1 MRSKQQE
8 VHLSLYA
15 AAQKSIMKKIIP
27 LLLFLSVCIFSLQN
41 FAQKNKIDSLLKV
54 LPNLKE
60 DTNKVNTLSALGR
73 ETRNTGDYEQ
83 SREYSRIGLSLSE
96 KLNFGKGKIAAYI
109 NIGMTNFYQNNFPVA
124 LENLSIALSIST
136 KLKDKLSIANCNN
149 NMALVY
155 TYQGNY
161 SKALANHK
169 AALKSYEELGDSA
182 GMIRSS
188 HNTGIVYFEQGNYPE
203 ALQSYLSALKMAE
216 KAGDKFGIAG
226 DHLNIGGVYIKQ
238 KKYSEGLQM
247 YSSALKLF
255 EEIGAKHQVG
265 SCYVQMSQVY
275 ADLNE
280 FKKALETSQK
290 AITLM
295 EGLGESISLAQA
307 KDVRAQVFLELNKY
321 EEAVKIL
328 QENLKTY
335 QEAGDSANTANALN
349 NIGYAFLKQ
358 RKYGEA
364 IKYIQSGLSLAQ
376 QTGTKERVSYSYMW
390 LAECYEGINDYKNAF
405 KFQQLYTS
413 ISDSMFNQ
421 TKNNQIEEMKAKY
434 ETEKKDKDIALLN
447 KDKEIQIAEI
457 KKQKLQKYLFIGGLG
472 LVIVL
477 MFFGY
482 RTYRIRQAL
491 RLQDIRNKIAGDLH
505 DDIGS
510 TLNSISI
517 YSEVARKKDEQQDEA
532 LEMIGEAS
540 RKIIDAMSDIVW
552 TINPENDSFAKII
565 FRMKSLA
572 YNLFRAKKIE
582 FTFHADEILN
592 DKKLS
597 IEERRNFYL
606 IFKEAVNNLV
616 KYSNATRVA
625 ITLSNE
631 NDHIKLCIKDDGVG
645 FDVSEDNSGNGL
657 KNMKRR
663 ADEIKAQFKIESSK
677 GNGTSIE
684 LKLKA

>member
-1 MRSKQQE
+1 
-8 VHLSLYA
+8 
-15 AAQKSIMKKIIP
+15 MKKTIS
-27 LLLFLSVCIFSLQN
+27 LLLLLSACLFSLQG
-41 FAQKNKIDSLLKV
+41 FSQQSKIDSLLQV
-54 LPNLKE
+54 LKTSKE
-60 DTNKVNTLSALGR
+60 DTNKVNTLNALGR
-73 ETRNTGDYEQ
+73 ETRNTGDYEV
-83 SREYSRIGLSLSE
+83 SREYSREALLLSE
-96 KLNFGKGKIAAYI
+96 KINFEKGKIAIYI
-109 NIGMTNFYQNNFPVA
+109 NRGMTYFYQNNFPVA

-136 KLKDKLSIANCNN
+136 KLKDKLGIANCNN

-182 GMIRSS
+182 GMIRSF

-265 SCYVQMSQVY
+265 SCYVQMSQAY

-280 FKKALETSQK
+280 YKKALETSQT
-290 AITLM
+290 AISLL
-295 EGLGESISLAQA
+295 EPFAESIGLAQA
-307 KDVRAQVFLELNKY
+307 KDVRAQVFLELNNY
-321 EEAVKIL
+321 QEAVKIL
-328 QENLKTY
+328 QENLKSY
-335 QEAGDSANTANALN
+335 REAGDSANTANAFN

-358 RKYGEA
+358 KKYGEA

-376 QTGTKERVSYSYMW
+376 QTGTKERVSYSYLW
-390 LAECYEGINDYKNAF
+390 LAECYEGINDYKNAY
-405 KFQQLYTS
+405 KFQKLYTS
-413 ISDSMFNQ
+413 LGDSMFNE

-434 ETEKKDKDIALLN
+434 ETEKKDKDISLLN

-457 KKQKLQKYLFIGGLG
+457 KKQKLQKYSYIGGLG
-472 LVIVL
+472 LVIIL

-482 RTYRIRQAL
+482 RTYRTRQAL

-510 TLNSISI
+510 TLNSISV

-532 LEMIGEAS
+532 LEMIGDAS

-552 TINPENDSFAKII
+552 TINPDNDNFAKII

-582 FTFHADEILN
+582 FTFHSDEILN
-592 DKKLS
+592 EKKLS
-597 IEERRNFYL
+597 LEERRNFYL

-616 KYSNATRVA
+616 KYSNAMRVA

-631 NDHIKLCIKDDGVG
+631 NEYIKLRIQDDGVG
-645 FDVSEDNSGNGL
+645 FDTSEDNSGNGL

-663 ADEIKAQFKIESSK
+663 ADEMKAQFKIESSK
-677 GNGTSIE
+677 GNGTQIE
-684 LKLKA
+684 LILKA